1 MKRQNYNKQ
10 QTLNELILKYEDM
23 SQKEAVVFYEEA
35 VFLDIVNYYQN
46 TKKIESALSAVETAL
61 AQHNYS
67 AGLYYKKAELLS
79 LYSHNPLFLKDALAA
94 IEKAESLSPQT
105 LGIKLLKSQ
114 LFGWKG
120 AFEEAFEVF
129 HEIRTFLPV
138 SSTQELSDTYYCEGL
153 LYERQ
158 QDYESMFEVWK
169 EALLLNPRHE
179 DVFSR
184 IRLCVEFSD
193 KYKESIE
200 LFNYLIDQDP
210 YSHLAWFHLGLAKS
224 IVGEREEA
232 LEAFEFAYIIDKTF
246 KWAYKERGEILLD
259 SKKYAEA
266 LDCYLEALDHI
277 MPDGDLLYHIGLC
290 YQYQGNIDAAIDLFQ
305 KAADIDPYNDE
316 VYFSMGECMSALEK
330 WSNAIPYFKQ
340 AIGLDNRRE
349 EYYAALGSVYYKL
362 EKYDRAYQCFDK
374 AAVLAPEQT
383 TIWVQFASFL
393 FNVGYYEEALE
404 ILDDGERHAVGEE
417 LSYCKVACLYKV
429 GKDKEAISVLANAL
443 TEDYD
448 KHELLFK
455 YVPELVDNST
465 YSSVI
470 KYYKEC

>member
-35 VFLDIVNYYQN
+35 VFLDIVNYYQSS
-46 TKKIESALSAVETAL
+46 KKIESALSAVETAL

-67 AGLYYKKAELLS
+67 AGLYFKKAELLS
-79 LYSHNPLFLKDALAA
+79 LYSHNPLFLKDALTAVQ
-94 IEKAESLSPQT
+94 KAESLSPQT

-120 AFEEAFEVF
+120 AFEEAFEVIN
-129 HEIRTFLPV
+129 EIRTFLPV
-138 SSTQELSDTYYCEGL
+138 SCTQELSDTYYCEGL
-153 LYERQ
+153 LYEHQ

-169 EALLLNPRHE
+169 EALLLNPKHE
-179 DVFSR
+179 DVFRR

-193 KYKESIE
+193 KYKESVE

-210 YSHLAWFHLGLAKS
+210 YSHLAWFHLGLAK
-224 IVGEREEA
+224 VMLGDREEA
-232 LEAFEFAYIIDKTF
+232 IEAFEYAYIIDKTF
-246 KWAYKERGEILLD
+246 KWAYKERGEILLENKRYVD
-259 SKKYAEA
+259 ALECYEEA
-266 LDCYLEALDHI
+266 LEHI
-277 MPDGDLLYHIGLC
+277 RPDGDLLYHIGLC
-290 YQYQGNIDAAIDLFQ
+290 YQYQGNIDTAIELFN
-305 KAADIDPYNDE
+305 KATDIEPYNDE

-330 WSNAIPYFKQ
+330 WSGAIPYFKQ
-340 AIGLDNRRE
+340 AISLDNRRE

-362 EKYDRAYQCFDK
+362 EEYDRAYKCFDQ

-393 FNVGYYEEALE
+393 FNVGYYEEALDV
-404 ILDDGERHAVGEE
+404 LDDGERHAVGEE
-417 LSYCKVACLYKV
+417 LSYCRVACLYKV

-443 TEDYD
+443 VENYN
-448 KHELLFK
+448 KHELLFN
-455 YVPELVDNST
+455 YVPELENNST

-470 KYYKEC
+470 KYYKEA